1 MSDSIK
7 ARYVG
12 HPDGADLAIPVGN
25 GGDFVHRHIP
35 HGGEL
40 PTEIGGQKVPASFR
54 DSLLEQEAN
63 WVEVRREETKPKAP
77 AKSGEKED

>member
-1 MSDSIK
+1 MSDTIK

-12 HPDGADLAIPVGN
+12 HPDGCNLSIPFRD
-25 GGDFVHRHIP
+25 GDVVHLYVP

-40 PTEIGGQKVPASFR
+40 PTTVQGRKISAEFR

-63 WVEVRREETKPKAP
+63 WTEVRREDKAP
-77 AKSGEKED
+77 AKSGEKDDAK